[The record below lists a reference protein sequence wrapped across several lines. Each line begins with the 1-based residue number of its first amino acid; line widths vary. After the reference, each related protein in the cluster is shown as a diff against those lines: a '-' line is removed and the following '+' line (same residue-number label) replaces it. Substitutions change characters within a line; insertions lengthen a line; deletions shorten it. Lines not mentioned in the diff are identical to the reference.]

1 MLNIDQIILLLLET
15 VNMTQSIIIGLFLI
29 LINKKNKSSLLF
41 LGLFLMSMS
50 LSSIISIFDFFHTHF
65 PNKQPYQLPINIFII
80 IPGFLLLYINKVK
93 ISSSGKF
100 SNLVYIPIII
110 EILVSTV
117 LICFYQDNLQTI
129 TNSTFYEFYSTL
141 LLLYFPFLISY
152 ILRQVIMHSK
162 AINNQY
168 SSTENRSLS
177 WVVVLLCAILSYIFI
192 LIGLNAFFT
201 FSFFEY
207 IDTVFWMGVTFW
219 AVYNGLKQQ
228 NTVNLITN
236 TEIIKEE
243 ILEHSRN
250 HNDTEKDD
258 FKQESILDENQS
270 SKEEEVT
277 KEEVDEA
284 QIHQDIFNQIDNLIK
299 TKQLFLNKE
308 LTIADISSALEI
320 HPRLASTSINV
331 CYTQNFNRYINAYRV
346 EYAKELLSSGR
357 SANLNIEGIGNES
370 GFKSNSSFYNSFKR
384 AYNVTPL
391 QFLKEQ
397 VV

>member
-50 LSSIISIFDFFHTHF
+50 SSSILTIFDFFNTNF
-65 PNKQPYQLPINIFII
+65 PNKQPYKLPINIFII

-93 ISSSGKF
+93 ISSSSKF

-110 EILVSTV
+110 EILVSII

-129 TNSTFYEFYSTL
+129 TDSTFYEFYSTL

-152 ILRQVIMHSK
+152 ILRQVIRHSK

-201 FSFFEY
+201 LSFFEY
-207 IDTVFWMGVTFW
+207 IDTFFWLGVTIW
-219 AVYNGLKQQ
+219 TVYNGLKQQ
-228 NTVNLITN
+228 NTVNLITSS
-236 TEIIKEE
+236 EIKMEESLNPSNDHNDSEKVSSKKESVENENESIKE
-243 ILEHSRN
+243 I
-250 HNDTEKDD
+250 T
-258 FKQESILDENQS
+258 
-270 SKEEEVT
+270 EEEI
-277 KEEVDEA
+277 DES
-284 QIHQDIFNQIDNLIK
+284 QIHQDTFNRIDRLIT

-308 LTIADISSALEI
+308 LTIADISSELEI

-331 CYTQNFNRYINAYRV
+331 CYTQNFNRYINTYRV

-357 SANLNIEGIGNES
+357 TANLNIEGIGNES

>member
-50 LSSIISIFDFFHTHF
+50 SSSILTIFEFFHTNF

-93 ISSSGKF
+93 ISSSGKL
-100 SNLVYIPIII
+100 SNLIFIPIII

-117 LICFYQDNLQTI
+117 LICFYQDNLQNI
-129 TNSTFYEFYSTL
+129 TKSTLYQFYSTL

-152 ILRQVIMHSK
+152 ILRQVIRHTK

-201 FSFFEY
+201 LSFFEY
-207 IDTVFWMGVTFW
+207 IDTFFWLGVTIW
-219 AVYNGLKQQ
+219 TVYNGLKQQ
-228 NTVNLITN
+228 NTVNLITSS
-236 TEIIKEE
+236 EIKQEENLIPSIDPNDSEKGSSKKESVENENESIKE
-243 ILEHSRN
+243 I
-250 HNDTEKDD
+250 T
-258 FKQESILDENQS
+258 
-270 SKEEEVT
+270 EEEI
-277 KEEVDEA
+277 DES
-284 QIHQDIFNQIDNLIK
+284 QFHQDTFNRIDHLIT

-308 LTIADISSALEI
+308 LTIADISSELEI

-331 CYTQNFNRYINAYRV
+331 CYTQNFNRYINTYRV

-357 SANLNIEGIGNES
+357 TANLNIEGIGNES